1 MLFSLGWFLLST
13 ASLMGSEIN
22 KKSPIISDDSR
33 MLWGLDT
40 AQKKINKV
48 PKNTWERIQH
58 AHQWAWDEYPDQVLI
73 QEDMEKNWT
82 RYLSAAIKTPQWL
95 DIGLTSRLRLESFD
109 NPFQAGQE
117 KNTKRWAQR
126 TRFRASVR
134 WKNFRAQLELQ
145 GSASS
150 EDVNSNVVGV
160 STFNAGNVQ
169 QFFLAHTLPNV
180 LETGFRS
187 DLHVG
192 RINLDIGS
200 RRMVARSRFGNTSQA
215 FDGIHWNLA
224 NEDQWRFR
232 AFFSEVSLDANTKDR
247 LGLFTSS
254 ENLFWGLSYETH
266 QYPWSRIHL
275 YYFGI
280 DEDAQGGRGARAH
293 STFGLRFYQPS
304 KTGYYDYDGESVWQ
318 VGTLEDKDHFA
329 HFQHLSVGYTFRF
342 PWAPRV
348 MAMYDYASGTNNPN
362 GNNNHTFDGL
372 FGARRG
378 EFTPTSLFGP
388 FYRSNISSPGIRL
401 ILKPVPT
408 VKLNV
413 KFRAWYLAQS
423 RDAWTNS
430 GMQDPTGA
438 AGSALGQDVEV
449 RVQWD
454 PSPNISVDI
463 GYDHFFKGSFI
474 KKQVNVPGNPP
485 ARCTNYSYVQTEVR
499 F

>member
-13 ASLMGSEIN
+13 ASLMGSETN
-22 KKSPIISDDSR
+22 KEPPFASDDSR
-33 MLWGLDT
+33 ILWGLD
-40 AQKKINKV
+40 AASKKIRQV
-48 PKNTWERIQH
+48 PQNTWERIQH

-73 QEDMEKNWT
+73 QEDREIKWT
-82 RYLSAAIKTPQWL
+82 RYLSAALKTPEWL
-95 DIGLTSRLRLESFD
+95 DIGLTSRLRLEGFD
-109 NPFQAGQE
+109 NPFQADQE
-117 KNTKRWAQR
+117 KNTGQWAQR
-126 TRFRASVR
+126 SRFRTSVR
-134 WKNFRAQLELQ
+134 WKNFRAQLEFQ
-145 GSASS
+145 GSTSGENVPS
-150 EDVNSNVVGV
+150 DVVGI

-169 QFFLAHTLPNV
+169 QFFIAHTLPNV

-187 DLHVG
+187 DLHAG

-200 RRMVARSRFGNTSQA
+200 RRLVARSRFGNTSQA
-215 FDGIHWNLA
+215 FDGFHWNLA
-224 NEDQWRFR
+224 NEGLWRFR
-232 AFFSEVSLDANTKDR
+232 AFFSELILNTNTKNR
-247 LGLFTSS
+247 LGLFTNSDS
-254 ENLFWGLSYETH
+254 LFWGLSYETH
-266 QYPWSRIHL
+266 QYPWSKIHL

-280 DEDAQGGRGARAH
+280 EEDAQSERGARAH
-293 STFGLRFYQPS
+293 STFGLRLYQPS
-304 KTGYYDYDGESVWQ
+304 RTGYYDYDGESVWQ
-318 VGTLEDKDHFA
+318 VGTLDDKDHFA

-342 PWAPRV
+342 PWTPRLMV
-348 MAMYDYASGTNNPN
+348 MYDYASGTDKPN
-362 GNNNHTFDGL
+362 GNNSHTFDGL

-378 EFTPTSLFGP
+378 ELTPTSLFGP

-401 ILKPVPT
+401 ILKPIPSVQ
-408 VKLNV
+408 LNM

-423 RDAWTNS
+423 RDAWINS

-438 AGSALGQDVEV
+438 AGSELGQDMEV

-485 ARCTNYSYVQTEVR
+485 ARDTNYFYVQTEVR

>member
-485 ARCTNYSYVQTEVR
+485 ARGTNYFYVQTEVR